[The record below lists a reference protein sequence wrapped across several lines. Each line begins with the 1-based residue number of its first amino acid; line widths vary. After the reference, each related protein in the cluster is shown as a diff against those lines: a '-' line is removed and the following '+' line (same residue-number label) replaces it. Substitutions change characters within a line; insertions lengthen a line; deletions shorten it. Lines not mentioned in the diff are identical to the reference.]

1 MTTRPKGTPNST
13 TTNPE
18 RPDAHLDGDRFGR
31 HHGAMEQ
38 AETFRRIAADFTTK
52 VDGVGPDGWDAEAP
66 CDGWVARD
74 VVRHLVEWVPW
85 WLGEGTD
92 HSITVTTG
100 VDDDP
105 AAAWAELRD
114 QLQAILDRPEAEQER
129 FESQMFGGAMP
140 LGVAAERFV
149 TGDVLVHTWDLA
161 TATGQDTTIDADF
174 AAGMYEGMLPMDA
187 MLRQSGHFGPRV
199 DVADDA
205 DPVTKLIAFTG
216 RTP

>member
-1 MTTRPKGTPNST
+1 
-13 TTNPE
+13 
-18 RPDAHLDGDRFGR
+18 
-31 HHGAMEQ
+31 MEQ
-38 AETFRRIAADFTTK
+38 AETFRRIAADFTAK
-52 VDGVGPDGWDAEAP
+52 VEAVGPDGWNAEAP

-85 WLGEGTD
+85 WLSEGTD
-92 HSITVTTG
+92 HSMTITTS
-100 VDDDP
+100 VDEDP

-114 QLQAILDRPEAEQER
+114 QLQAILDRPEAEQET

-140 LGVAAERFV
+140 LGVATERFV

-161 TATGQDTTIDADF
+161 KATDQDASIDADF
-174 AAGMYEGMLPMDA
+174 AAGMYDGMLPMDA

>member
-1 MTTRPKGTPNST
+1 
-13 TTNPE
+13 
-18 RPDAHLDGDRFGR
+18 
-31 HHGAMEQ
+31 MEQ
-38 AETFRRIAADFTTK
+38 AETFRRIAADFTAR
-52 VDGVGPDGWDAEAP
+52 VDGVDPGGWDAEAP

-85 WLGEGTD
+85 WVGEGTD
-92 HSITVTTG
+92 HTVTVTAD

-105 AAAWAELRD
+105 AAAWTELRD
-114 QLQAILDRPEAEQER
+114 QLQALLDRPEAAEET
-129 FESQMFGGAMP
+129 FESEMFGGAMP
-140 LGVAAERFV
+140 LGVALERFV

-161 TATGQDTTIDADF
+161 TATGQDQTIDAEF
-174 AAGMYEGMLPMDA
+174 AAGMYEGMQPMDA

-205 DPVTKLIAFTG
+205 DPITKLIAFTG

>member
-1 MTTRPKGTPNST
+1 
-13 TTNPE
+13 
-18 RPDAHLDGDRFGR
+18 
-31 HHGAMEQ
+31 MEQ
-38 AETFRRIAADFTTK
+38 AETFRRIAADFTAR
-52 VDGVGPDGWDAEAP
+52 VDGVDPDGWDAEAP
-66 CDGWVARD
+66 CEGWVARD

-85 WLGEGTD
+85 WVGEGTD
-92 HSITVTTG
+92 HTVTVTAD

-105 AAAWAELRD
+105 AAAWTELRD
-114 QLQAILDRPEAEQER
+114 QLQALLDRPEAAEET
-129 FESQMFGGAMP
+129 FESEMFGGAMP
-140 LGVAAERFV
+140 LGVALERFV

-161 TATGQDTTIDADF
+161 TATGQDQTIDAEF
-174 AAGMYEGMLPMDA
+174 AAGMYEGMQPMDA